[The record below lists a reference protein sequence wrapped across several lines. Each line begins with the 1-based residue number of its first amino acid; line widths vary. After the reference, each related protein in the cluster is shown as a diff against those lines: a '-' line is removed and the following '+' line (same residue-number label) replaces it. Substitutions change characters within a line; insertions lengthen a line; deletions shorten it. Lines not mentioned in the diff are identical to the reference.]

1 MTTRLRHSLF
11 FSLLFATPL
20 VAQTIHPTPEN
31 LNYPVTTTIRRN
43 DTLSGDPATDALAGR
58 LRALRV
64 TARIGGEAG
73 TPGADFGKIGEIA
86 LDRTGRLL
94 ILDIQDKSISRWAD
108 DGRALGRFG
117 RSGGGPLEFNWP
129 NGLGVLD
136 DGTLVVG
143 DRQFGLKRIR
153 WDSTAT
159 YRDTWRSGVTYD
171 SFCADGAGLVAYGW
185 NAAGTVVDIID
196 GTGARLRGFGVT
208 YRDPSGFTQRLL
220 SQGQVGCLQ
229 GGRVASTS
237 LLLPFVWIADRS
249 GATIAT
255 VKLDGFLPMG
265 VRDVGQGL
273 TYSVPEGGYE
283 AVRKIVPVGPDHF
296 LVQLFYQTPA
306 SSRER
311 AEYVEVRTYL
321 ISTSTARGLFLGT
334 SLPVI
339 GAAPLPLVYGWRN
352 DPVPEVVILR

>member
-1 MTTRLRHSLF
+1 MRNALLLPF
-11 FSLLFATPL
+11 LFAVPL
-20 VAQTIHPTPEN
+20 VAQTTHPTPEN
-31 LNYPVTTTIRRN
+31 LNYPVTATIRRT
-43 DTLSGDPATDALAGR
+43 DTLSGDPSTDALARR
-58 LRALRV
+58 LRALHV

-73 TPGADFGKIGEIA
+73 TAGADFGKIGEIA
-86 LDRTGRLL
+86 LDRRGRLL
-94 ILDIQDKSISRWAD
+94 VLDLQDKSISRWSAD
-108 DGRALGRFG
+108 GHALGRFG

-129 NGLGVLD
+129 NGVGVLD

-171 SFCADGAGLVAYGW
+171 SFCADGAGVVAYGW
-185 NAAGTVVDIID
+185 NTAGTVVDIID
-196 GTGARLRGFGVT
+196 STGARLRGFGTT
-208 YRDPSGFTQRLL
+208 YRDPSSFNQRAL

-229 GGRVASTS
+229 GGRLASTS
-237 LLLPFVWIADRS
+237 LVLPFVWISDRT
-249 GATIAT
+249 GTTIAT
-255 VKLDGFLPMG
+255 VKLEGFLPMT

-273 TYSVPEGGYE
+273 TYSIPAEGYE

-296 LVQLFYQTPA
+296 LAQLFFQTRA
-306 SSRER
+306 SAHDR

-321 ISTSTARGLFLGT
+321 ISTQTGRGLYLGT